1 MEIQVLTQH
10 TAMAWDLQVISMR
23 SWLWQQRLV
32 VEPTGKRVLLTTLC
46 SSGSLQT
53 PRSFG
58 PWPCFL
64 TRFNLLLDHPLRSSH
79 PLLWSPKAKLARHS
93 WPLWLRSLR
102 ISDIDHS
109 LWYYTLL
116 DKNWSF
122 VPCLSPCRLL
132 RCRARWP
139 VIRNSKTLSSRAKSW
154 SNAVRF
160 RRCSNGFGCFFDGGF
175 RVWFVSHFFCVYI
188 LWWLWCV
195 VILWEMHCA
204 WRFLFAKSLSD
215 ASAYLR
221 FNLGHYEVL
230 VSQESR
236 SLHRHVYIGADI
248 AGIALLHVLKNT

>member
-1 MEIQVLTQH
+1 M
-10 TAMAWDLQVISMR
+10 
-23 SWLWQQRLV
+23 
-32 VEPTGKRVLLTTLC
+32 
-46 SSGSLQT
+46 
-53 PRSFG
+53 
-58 PWPCFL
+58 
-64 TRFNLLLDHPLRSSH
+64 
-79 PLLWSPKAKLARHS
+79 
-93 WPLWLRSLR
+93 
-102 ISDIDHS
+102 
-109 LWYYTLL
+109 
-116 DKNWSF
+116 
-122 VPCLSPCRLL
+122 CLFPCRLL

-175 RVWFVSHFFCVYI
+175 RVWFVSQFFCVYI

-236 SLHRHVYIGADI
+236 LLHRHVYIGADI
-248 AGIALLHVLKNT
+248 AGIALLQMQDLKDRGDRDGAYVANSGLLGSMFLVFNIIFDSQPLHFFVIERSGFIPPCFRCWISCLMPRYSQCNHE

>member
-10 TAMAWDLQVISMR
+10 TAMATKKRHLAWDLQVISMR

-32 VEPTGKRVLLTTLC
+32 VEPTGKRVVLTTLC
-46 SSGSLQT
+46 FSGSLQT

-160 RRCSNGFGCFFDGGF
+160 RRCLNGSGCFSMEVSGFDLF
-175 RVWFVSHFFCVYI
+175 LFFLCIYS
-188 LWWLWCV
+188 V
-195 VILWEMHCA
+195 VIVVCCH
-204 WRFLFAKSLSD
+204 FL
-215 ASAYLR
+215 R
-221 FNLGHYEVL
+221 CIVL
-230 VSQESR
+230 EGSFRTEFERCVSILKIQSR
-236 SLHRHVYIGADI
+236 SLWSFGLPRISVTA
-248 AGIALLHVLKNT
+248 